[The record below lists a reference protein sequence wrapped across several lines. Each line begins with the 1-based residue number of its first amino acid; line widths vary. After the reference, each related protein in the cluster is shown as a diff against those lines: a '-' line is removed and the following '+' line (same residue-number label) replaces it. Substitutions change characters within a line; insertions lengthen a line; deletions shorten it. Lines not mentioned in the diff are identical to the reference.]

1 MVLFIRMCEFVI
13 NGGKSVLRLALGV
26 FLRHVATGEKRV
38 SIKSI
43 RHRPIRFNNVQFSL

>member
-1 MVLFIRMCEFVI
+1 MLLFIRMCEFVI

-26 FLRHVATGEKRV
+26 FLCHVAKWGIRV

-43 RHRPIRFNNVQFSL
+43 RQGPIRFNNVQFSL